1 VIRALGSILVLAVL
15 AAVAPGPS
23 TAADLPTIRVGA
35 GQLAASFIP
44 IYLGD
49 QAGIWQQAGIK
60 LDFSAL
66 RGEAQLQQAMAAGNV
81 DIGLGGGSGLAY
93 IIKGSP
99 VLAVASLA
107 GPPDNMVMFVG
118 PNSPIKAPK
127 DLRGRRI
134 GVTSHGSTTEWL
146 AQEMAVQQ
154 GWPQDAVTIVPLGD
168 TKGQVAAL
176 KRGEIDAFVTSAEYG
191 YDLQDTGNGKILVTM
206 GDVIKRF
213 QTHVIIA
220 RTDFI
225 AAHPDLVKRFLLGW
239 FRSVA
244 YMGSHRDEAIALGAK
259 VESIDKPSM
268 ERVYDLTMKMAS
280 RDGTFD
286 MRVLDLLAHEYV
298 SRGILDEVP
307 QPSRLIT
314 TQFVPVHI

>member
-1 VIRALGSILVLAVL
+1 MIRALGALLAAALLAV
-15 AAVAPGPS
+15 ATPRSS
-23 TAADLPTIRVGA
+23 TAADLPVVRVGA

-44 IYLGD
+44 IYLGE
-49 QAGIWQQAGIK
+49 QAGIWQSVGIK
-60 LDFSAL
+60 LAFSAF
-66 RGEAQLQQAMAAGNV
+66 RGEAQLQQALTGNNV

-93 IIKGSP
+93 IVKGSP
-99 VLAVASLA
+99 VRAVASLA

-118 PNSPIKAPK
+118 PNSPVKSAK
-127 DLRGRRI
+127 DLKGRRI

-146 AQEMAVQQ
+146 AEAMAEQQ
-154 GWPQDAVTIVPLGD
+154 GWPADAVTIVPLGD

-191 YDLQDTGNGKILVTM
+191 YDLQDSGNGKILATM
-206 GDVIKRF
+206 GDVLKRF

-220 RTDFI
+220 RDDFI
-225 AAHPDLVKRFLLGW
+225 AQHPDLVRKFLLGW

-244 YMGSHRDEAIALGAK
+244 YMGTHRDESIDLGAK
-259 VESIDKPSM
+259 VEGIDKTAM

-286 MRVLDLLAHEYV
+286 MGVLDQLAREYV
-298 SRGILDEVP
+298 TRGILDTAP
-307 QPSRLIT
+307 KPSQLIT
-314 TQFVPVHI
+314 TQFVPVHL